1 MENLHLTFHEFTA
14 AVPLLFAKAK
24 KQNLQQYNSKSQIFI
39 FLQDEKLKEERRRK
53 ISYSNV

>member
-24 KQNLQQYNSKSQIFI
+24 KQNLQQYNSKNQIFI
-39 FLQDEKLKEERRRK
+39 FLQDEKLNEKE
-53 ISYSNV
+53 N